1 MTLQSISKA
10 KQIFH
15 AYLPLIFIFIFP
27 QSFTGVFLAMGYII
41 FSGYIYLDR
50 ISKKLPEYTYEYYL
64 INSLFTLLLLG
75 LHINSI

>member
-27 QSFTGVFLAMGYII
+27 QSFTGVFLAMGYIV

-50 ISKKLPEYTYEYYL
+50 IPKKMPEFTYEYYL
-64 INSLFTLLLLG
+64 INSMITLIIIA
-75 LHINSI
+75 LHINII